1 MLGLS
6 NTIGNLILYIV
17 IAIWLL
23 SLGMSFLIMIGG
35 NKIFEKAHKDP
46 KSAYY
51 PILNLF
57 VMFEVVEMSSFL
69 GILLFIPIINLIPLI
84 TMLYKLGKIFN
95 TSTLFIIGLI
105 IMPVIFYPVLAFSK
119 RKYNMIDEET
129 FKALDSARGESIHL
143 MTQEEINQ
151 ENSIVEEEFPN
162 VDSIFKA
169 DLKVRED
176 VSPYKAVKIDEET
189 LKKMKDNT
197 PEEDMFIP
205 IEKKEIILQETKSDE
220 TIASNEEIKPKSKFT
235 NELEENTEVEFL
247 DL

>member
-6 NTIGNLILYIV
+6 ITTSNLILYTI

-23 SLGMSFLIMIGG
+23 SIGMSFLIMIGG
-35 NKIFEKAHKDP
+35 NKIFDKAHKDP

-69 GILLFIPIINLIPLI
+69 GILLFIPILNLIPLI
-84 TMLYKLGKIFN
+84 VMSYKLGKIFN
-95 TSTLFIIGLI
+95 TSTIYTIGLMLLPI
-105 IMPVIFYPVLAFSK
+105 IFYPMLAYSNK
-119 RKYNMIDEET
+119 KYNMIDEET

-143 MTQEEINQ
+143 MTQEEIN
-151 ENSIVEEEFPN
+151 EVNTTPIEETEKI
-162 VDSIFKA
+162 DSIFKA
-169 DLKVRED
+169 DIKEREE

-189 LKKMKDNT
+189 LKKIKNNT
-197 PEEDMFIP
+197 PEENIFKP
-205 IEKKEIILQETKSDE
+205 IKAKEVKK
-220 TIASNEEIKPKSKFT
+220 EEIKNDGTIATIEEVKPTLKFT
-235 NELEENTEVEFL
+235 SELEENTEVEFL